1 MCLCTG
7 SISVGKSLQPG
18 PLELGFSEEIG
29 SEEACSLSFQFFRA
43 GAGNSPFY
51 FASASNVLNESN
63 AVGFDDLCMSLPTE
77 LFYTKPEMS

>member
-1 MCLCTG
+1 MFPF
-7 SISVGKSLQPG
+7 ISVL
-18 PLELGFSEEIG
+18 
-29 SEEACSLSFQFFRA
+29 RA